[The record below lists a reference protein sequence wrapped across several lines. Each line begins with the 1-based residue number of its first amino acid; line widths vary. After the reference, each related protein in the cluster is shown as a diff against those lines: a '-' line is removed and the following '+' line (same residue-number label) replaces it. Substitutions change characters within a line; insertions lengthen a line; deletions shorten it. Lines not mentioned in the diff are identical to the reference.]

1 MGKHAQK
8 RMAPPPPKPVVNR
21 PPSTPT
27 TGPRESAA
35 AGGVVV
41 TSPPLL
47 NLVEPQATTATVTV
61 NTNPVAL
68 EARADRLAEIG
79 QLKSLKESTG
89 CVKKVVELCTL
100 SITPLPLGAAKGA
113 ALDERTPST
122 ATGKA
127 RNTAWDVI
135 APKLTSAGAAQNLG
149 MTDLVP
155 EGLSALSCE
164 RDFDQKSKCSGVY
177 ALRVVADKAQFISAV
192 LRDAF
197 VVAMPYNSGA
207 PYDCIE

>member
-27 TGPRESAA
+27 TGPRENAA

-47 NLVEPQATTATVTV
+47 NLVEPPAATAVVSV
-61 NTNPVAL
+61 NNNPAVL
-68 EARADRLAEIG
+68 ETRADRLAEIG

-113 ALDERTPST
+113 VLDERTPST

-127 RNTAWDVI
+127 RNHTGQSG
-135 APKLTSAGAAQNLG
+135 PFLLPS
-149 MTDLVP
+149 
-155 EGLSALSCE
+155 E
-164 RDFDQKSKCSGVY
+164 KCSPP
-177 ALRVVADKAQFISAV
+177 RHRI
-192 LRDAF
+192 
-197 VVAMPYNSGA
+197 MPYTLPRATYIASA
-207 PYDCIE
+207 PREYEKVNLACTVHPPAHVKKMAQKRAGQH